1 MMTERDQIQ
10 SDKPLVSVVMPA
22 YNAARFLR
30 QAVDSVLTQTYSNL
44 ELIIVDDCS
53 TDDTLQIMQEYAA
66 RDSRVRVIAGEENQG
81 VARVRNRGIQA
92 ARGAYIALLDSDDVW
107 VETKLEKQLACA
119 GATRAEIVYCSFDL
133 VDEQG
138 TRLNKPFIVPGYTDY
153 QGMLV
158 RCVFNCSTIFA
169 DAQLLKAHPFRTEY
183 YHEDYLLWME
193 LLREPIRA
201 VGIPDVLM
209 HNRQVGGSRSNNKI
223 NAAIQRWKIYREAL
237 HMGLLESCVAFVRY
251 AFWGVVKYYG

>member
-30 QAVDSVLTQTYSNL
+30 QAVDSVLAQTYGNL

-107 VETKLEKQLACA
+107 VETKLEKQIRLMQETKAQIA
-119 GATRAEIVYCSFDL
+119 YCSVDF
-133 VDEQG
+133 VDENDQK
-138 TRLNKPFIVPGYTDY
+138 TRSFIVPSTTDY
-153 QGMLV
+153 REMLV
-158 RCVFNCSTIFA
+158 RCFFICSMVVVEA
-169 DAQLLKAHPFRTEY
+169 ELLKKHPFNPAF
-183 YHEDYLLWME
+183 YHEDYMLWTE
-193 LLREPIRA
+193 LLS
-201 VGIPDVLM
+201 IPVTAAGVTEVQGYYR
-209 HNRQVGGSRSNNKI
+209 HVQGSRSNNKL
-223 NAAIQRWKIYREAL
+223 NAAKHRWRIYREGL
-237 HMGLLESCVAFVRY
+237 GMGVLESAFTFVRY